1 MRAFRFFGVM
11 LLSVIVLLSACA
23 SVTQTDTQQIAFTA
37 RDRVGRSIEKVDCH
51 WKNSKASGT
60 FQTPAIVNIHRDSAA
75 LQIECQ
81 HPTLGKSVELINSRG
96 STAMAGNAIAGGL
109 IGVAIDHSTGAG
121 YQYPTTVA
129 IWFSNSLP
137 TAK

>member
-1 MRAFRFFGVM
+1 MMSLFTIIGLA
-11 LLSVIVLLSACA
+11 SCA

-51 WKNSKASGT
+51 WKNSKANGT

-81 HPTLGKSVELINSRG
+81 HPTLGKAVELINSRG
-96 STAMAGNAIAGGL
+96 STAMAGNVIAGGL
-109 IGVAIDHSTGAG
+109 IGAAIDHGTGAG
-121 YQYPTTVA
+121 YQYPTTIA
-129 IWFSNSLP
+129 IWFSSSLP
-137 TAK
+137 AAK